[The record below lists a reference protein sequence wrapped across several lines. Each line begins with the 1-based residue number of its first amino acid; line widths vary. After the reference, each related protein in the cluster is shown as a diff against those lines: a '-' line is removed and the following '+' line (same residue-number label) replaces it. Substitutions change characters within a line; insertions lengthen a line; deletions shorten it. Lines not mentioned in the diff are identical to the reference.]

1 MSALSKS
8 VRFVL
13 MISFLFHSFIFLEM
27 EELMEHLY
35 KRVGI

>member
-13 MISFLFHSFIFLEM
+13 MISFLFHSFIFSGDGGVNGAL
-27 EELMEHLY
+27 
-35 KRVGI
+35 I